1 MMGPQGTLRRT
12 AFGGLLLAVLGLMT
26 ASELVLGV
34 ATYQRLRHELEADLA
49 ERLVHVARMI
59 ALGTDT
65 PLVTQFREG
74 DEQLPAYRLVANR
87 FMGLARAAG
96 VERAYVV
103 GERLQT
109 LVDSSPAATV
119 GHIRYALLANRAEV
133 DAARA
138 GQPTATP
145 IYQDEEGRLRLSAL
159 APLRGTDG
167 RVVAL
172 AGVDATPEFFAS
184 LRSLR
189 RQMALLGLVSVLAAG
204 VGGLLLVRQVS
215 RRLTRLRETISHVSR
230 GDFGRRVGLTTPDEI
245 GALGRDLDGMILSL
259 VETRDYYESV
269 LRSADV
275 GLLSTDREGRVIG
288 ANPRAAQLLSED
300 GPSLA
305 GRPLAE
311 VLAREPRLL
320 AMATDLLR
328 GGPGPTALEVPL
340 QGGPSSGGRLVAAV
354 ATQLQ
359 QVGEW
364 TGLILSLSDVTDL
377 RMLERR
383 MRRNERLAGLGSMAA
398 GLLHELRNPLA
409 SMTIYLDL
417 LRPLAAA
424 GEGQEI
430 LDRAIVEAA
439 RLDRFLQDFQVFAG
453 LRPLRRE
460 WVQAAEM
467 LDEATAGLAPQ
478 AGVRLERLLED
489 GVVLH
494 VDRGLMA
501 HAVRNLIVNAL
512 EAAAPEGRV
521 KVELRREARS
531 VVLHVADDGPGV
543 PEHQMERIFDPL
555 FTTKP
560 AGTGLGLTIVE
571 RVAEAHGALL
581 EVRNTMPG
589 GARFSIRWPAE
600 DVRA

>member
-1 MMGPQGTLRRT
+1 MGPKRTLRRT

-34 ATYQRLRHELEADLA
+34 ATYGRLRHELEADLA
-49 ERLVHVARMI
+49 ERLVHVSRMI
-59 ALGTDT
+59 ALGTDAS
-65 PLVTQFREG
+65 LVTQFREG
-74 DEQLPAYRLVANR
+74 DEQLPAYRLVAAR
-87 FMGLARAAG
+87 FTALAQAAG

-103 GERLQT
+103 GGRLET
-109 LVDSSPAATV
+109 LVDSSPGATV
-119 GHIRYALLANRAEV
+119 GRVRYALLANRAEV
-133 DAARA
+133 AAAR
-138 GQPTATP
+138 GGRPTATP

-159 APLRGTDG
+159 APLRAGNG

-189 RQMALLGLVSVLAAG
+189 RQMTLLGLVSIVAAG
-204 VGGLLLVRQVS
+204 AGGLLLVRQVS
-215 RRLTRLRETISHVSR
+215 RRLARLRETISHVSR
-230 GDFGRRVGLTTPDEI
+230 GDFGRRVGPTPPDEI

-269 LRSADV
+269 IGSADV
-275 GLLSTDREGRVIG
+275 GLLSADREGRLIG
-288 ANPRAAQLLSED
+288 ANRRAAQLLSEEAS
-300 GPSLA
+300 SLE

-311 VLAREPRLL
+311 VLGRAPKLL
-320 AMATDLLR
+320 ALATDLLQ
-328 GGPGPTALEVPL
+328 GGQGPTALEVPL

-354 ATQLQ
+354 ATRLE

-364 TGLILSLSDVTDL
+364 AGVIISLSDVTDL

-417 LRPLAAA
+417 LRPLAAT
-424 GEGQEI
+424 GEGQEL
-430 LDRAIVEAA
+430 LDRAIVETA

-460 WVQAAEM
+460 WVEAVGM
-467 LDEATAGLAPQ
+467 IDEATQGLAPP
-478 AGVRLERLLED
+478 AGVRLELRLDEAI
-489 GVVLH
+489 VLH

-512 EAAAPEGRV
+512 EAVAPRGRV
-521 KVELRREARS
+521 LVELLREPES

-543 PEHQMERIFDPL
+543 PEGQLEQIFDPL

-571 RVAEAHGALL
+571 RVAEAHGAAL
-581 EVRNTMPG
+581 EVRNTPPA
-589 GARFSIRWPAE
+589 GARFSIRWPGE
-600 DVRA
+600 DARP

>member
-1 MMGPQGTLRRT
+1 MGPQGTLRRT

-34 ATYQRLRHELEADLA
+34 ATYGRLRRELEADLA
-49 ERLVHVARMI
+49 ERLVHVSRMI

-74 DEQLPAYRLVANR
+74 DEQLPAYQLVAAR
-87 FMGLARAAG
+87 FTALARAAG

-103 GERLQT
+103 GERLET
-109 LVDSSPAATV
+109 LVDSTPGATV
-119 GHIRYALLANRAEV
+119 GRVRYALLANRAEV
-133 DAARA
+133 EAAR
-138 GQPTATP
+138 GGKPTATP

-159 APLRGTDG
+159 SPLRGTDG

-204 VGGLLLVRQVS
+204 AGGLLLVRQVS
-215 RRLTRLRETISHVSR
+215 RRLARLRETISHVSR
-230 GDFGRRVGLTTPDEI
+230 GDFARRVGLTTADEI

-275 GLLSTDREGRVIG
+275 GLLSADREGRVIG
-288 ANPRAAQLLSED
+288 SNPRAAELLSEEA
-300 GPSLA
+300 STLA

-320 AMATDLLR
+320 ALATDLLR
-328 GGPGPTALEVPL
+328 KGQGPTALEVPL

-460 WVQAAEM
+460 WVEATAM
-467 LDEATAGLAPQ
+467 LDEATRGLAPE
-478 AGVRLERLLED
+478 AGVRLERHVDEAI
-489 GVVLH
+489 VLH

-512 EAAAPEGRV
+512 EAVGGRGLV
-521 KVELRREARS
+521 EVELRREAQS
-531 VVLHVADDGPGV
+531 VVLHVSDDGPGV
-543 PEHQMERIFDPL
+543 PEDQVEQIFDPL

-571 RVAEAHGALL
+571 RVAEAHGAQL
-581 EVRNTMPG
+581 EVRNTPPA

>member
-1 MMGPQGTLRRT
+1 MQPRGPLGRT
-12 AFGGLLLAVLGLMT
+12 AFGGLLLAVLGLMA

-34 ATYQRLRHELEADLA
+34 ETYRRLRRELEADLA
-49 ERLVHVARMI
+49 QRLVHVAQMI
-59 ALGTDT
+59 ALSTDA

-74 DEQLPAYRLVANR
+74 DEQLPAYQLVANR
-87 FMGLARAAG
+87 FLVLARAAG

-109 LVDSSPAATV
+109 LVDSAPRASV
-119 GHIRYALLANRAEV
+119 GRVRYALLANRTEV
-133 DAARA
+133 DSARGGRA
-138 GQPTATP
+138 TPTP

-159 APLRGTDG
+159 APLHGADG

-189 RQMALLGLVSVLAAG
+189 RQMALLGFVSLLAVGAG
-204 VGGLLLVRQVS
+204 GMLLVRQVS
-215 RRLTRLRETISHVSR
+215 RRLARLRETISHVSR
-230 GDFGRRVGLTTPDEI
+230 GDFARRAGLTTGDEI
-245 GALGRDLDGMILSL
+245 GALGRELDGMILSL

-269 LRSADV
+269 LGSADV

-288 ANPRAAQLLSED
+288 ANPRATHLLSEP
-300 GPSLA
+300 GTALVGRSL
-305 GRPLAE
+305 GE
-311 VLAREPRLL
+311 VLETEPRLL
-320 AMATDLLR
+320 ALAMELLQ
-328 GGPGPTALEVPL
+328 GGKGPTAVEVPL
-340 QGGPSSGGRLVAAV
+340 HGGPASGGRLVAAV
-354 ATQLQ
+354 ATRLE

-377 RMLERR
+377 RLLERR

-417 LRPLAAA
+417 LRPLAGE

-460 WVQAAEM
+460 WVDAAEI
-467 LDEATAGLAPQ
+467 LDAAMEGLVPP
-478 AGVRLERLLED
+478 AGVRLERRLD
-489 GVVLH
+489 GESIALH

-512 EAAAPEGRV
+512 EAVAPQGFV
-521 KVELRREARS
+521 QVELRREPQS
-531 VVLHVADDGPGV
+531 VVLEVTDSGPGV
-543 PEHQMERIFDPL
+543 AEDQVERIFDPL

-571 RVAEAHGALL
+571 RVAEAHGASL
-581 EVRNTMPG
+581 EVRNTAPA
-589 GARFSIRWPAE
+589 GASFSIRWPSE
-600 DVRA
+600 SVRA